1 MIFCTVCYGDYWS
14 KKYSSD
20 INKISENNTI
30 YVYTNKPEYFKSS
43 CNIIQYK
50 RKDFS
55 YFENNTNDTNDNRQI
70 TISNL
75 IKNNNLC

>member
-1 MIFCTVCYGDYWS
+1 MIFCTVCVGDYWS

-55 YFENNTNDTNDNRQI
+55 NFT
-70 TISNL
+70 S
-75 IKNNNLC
+75 